1 LGWLIV
7 FIPPPRFRGYTPQ
20 SGENKKTPPLVGGMP
35 LCNYRAK
42 TPKNSGKIA
51 KRIVYFFFLQMPIPK
66 CRTVAYRLEV
76 FTTKD

>member
-1 LGWLIV
+1 
-7 FIPPPRFRGYTPQ
+7 
-20 SGENKKTPPLVGGMP
+20 MP

-51 KRIVYFFFLQMPIPK
+51 ERIVYFFFLQMPIPE